1 MLKSLEGS
9 KLGIWVA
16 HGEGRFS
23 FPYHKENVAGFSSE
37 FLSGTATNNESVCGG
52 SSCDTAQNS
61 NCSTAKNS
69 SCGTAHDSSCKS
81 ESSRVE
87 SSRVESSRVES
98 SRVESSRVESSNEVL
113 NKFNS
118 MVKDFCVAVTF
129 NYNSYPANPNG
140 SPLGIAGV
148 CSPDGRHLA
157 MMPHPERCLRPW
169 NWAYYPE
176 HQNGCTGASQVG
188 SIQAG
193 SIKSNSLQAGFT
205 KKMAASTEN
214 SSKGTTKDEV
224 TPWLEMFVNARRW
237 CEAHQ

>member
-1 MLKSLEGS
+1 
-9 KLGIWVA
+9 
-16 HGEGRFS
+16 
-23 FPYHKENVAGFSSE
+23 
-37 FLSGTATNNESVCGG
+37 
-52 SSCDTAQNS
+52 
-61 NCSTAKNS
+61 
-69 SCGTAHDSSCKS
+69 
-81 ESSRVE
+81 
-87 SSRVESSRVES
+87 
-98 SRVESSRVESSNEVL
+98 
-113 NKFNS
+113 

-176 HQNGCTGASQVG
+176 HQNGCTGAAQVG

-193 SIKSNSLQAGFT
+193 STKSNSLQAGFT
-205 KKMAASTEN
+205 KKMVASTEN
-214 SSKGTTKDEV
+214 SSKETTKDEV